1 MRILLTGIPSYL
13 QRTVSGVS
21 GATVRHRPYFDDILT
36 KKNVIDQVKKIA
48 NTGNY
53 LIGEGAGHALQGHD
67 VTYVP
72 FWHLANSLSSDD
84 VYEELARTF
93 DICVFASAN
102 LLRPGL
108 SADLEA
114 QVFDKLKLPVVV
126 MGIGIQKKANLRDD
140 LPAGTQKFL
149 DVLRAKESY
158 FLTRGYFTS
167 EFLKEQ
173 GMKFVRPTG
182 CPSLYFNPN
191 GMRQALTKI
200 ANPELAEAQKIAF
213 GGYLGSV
220 ADTIVDAHVLL
231 KPDSTAHY
239 VIQDEVTVY
248 NMNIVGDDQTLAY
261 DPPSGRLIAP
271 MDYKH
276 QEKWQRKNELHVF
289 FDTNR
294 WRTWASQLDLSFGR
308 RFHGCIITM
317 QAGIPSLMIAVD
329 DRMREMLEFIGFPHL
344 EAGVWN
350 RETQK
355 KAYLKEFLS
364 TIDAQASLDRYDACE
379 LNFRTALNDI
389 GIKQAALAQPVKAA
403 APAPAPAAAA
413 RAHEPA

>member
-13 QRTVSGVS
+13 QRTIADVSGT
-21 GATVRHRPYFDDILT
+21 TVIHRPYFDEIRT
-36 KKNVIDQVKKIA
+36 KKDLLSQVRKIA

-53 LIGEGAGHALQGHD
+53 LIGEGAAASLRGHD
-67 VTYVP
+67 VTYLP
-72 FWHLANSLSSDD
+72 FWHLANNRDSNALYEQVNREFD
-84 VYEELARTF
+84 V
-93 DICVFASAN
+93 CVFAAAN
-102 LLRPGL
+102 LLRPGY

-114 QVFDKLKLPVVV
+114 QVFEKLKMPVVV
-126 MGIGIQKKANLRDD
+126 MGIGIQKKANLRDE

-173 GMKFVRPTG
+173 GMTFVRPTG
-182 CPSLYFNPN
+182 CPSLYFNPD
-191 GMRQALTKI
+191 GMRQALTKL
-200 ANPELAEAQKIAF
+200 ANPELVESQKIAF

-239 VIQDEVTVY
+239 VIQDEVVVY
-248 NMNIVGDDQTLAY
+248 NMNIQGDDATPAY
-261 DPPSGRLIAP
+261 DAPSGRIVAP
-271 MDYKH
+271 VEYKH
-276 QEKWQRKNELHVF
+276 QEKWQRKNDLHVF

-317 QAGIPSLMIAVD
+317 QAGVPSLMIAVD

-344 EAGVWN
+344 EAGIWN
-350 RETQK
+350 READKRTYLANFLGKIDTQ
-355 KAYLKEFLS
+355 AV
-364 TIDAQASLDRYDACE
+364 IDRYSACE
-379 LNFRTALNDI
+379 ANFRSALGQI
-389 GIKQAALAQPVKAA
+389 GL
-403 APAPAPAAAA
+403 
-413 RAHEPA
+413 

>member
-13 QRTVSGVS
+13 QRTVAGVT
-21 GATVRHRPYFDDILT
+21 GATVRHRPYFDDIRS
-36 KKNVIDQVKKIA
+36 KKDVIDQVKKIA

-53 LIGEGAGHALQGHD
+53 LIGEGAGHALRGHD
-67 VTYVP
+67 VVYMP
-72 FWHLANSLSSDD
+72 FWHLANSLASQE
-84 VYEELARTF
+84 VYDEISRSF

-102 LLRPGL
+102 LLRPGY

-114 QVFDKLKLPVVV
+114 QVFEKLKMPVVV
-126 MGIGIQKKANLRDD
+126 MGIGIQRKANLRDD

-149 DVLRAKESY
+149 EVLRAKESY

-182 CPSLYFNPN
+182 CPSLYFNPD
-191 GMRQALTKI
+191 GMRQALNGI
-200 ANPELAEAQKIAF
+200 ANPGLVESQKIAF

-239 VIQDEVTVY
+239 VIQDEVVVY
-248 NMNIVGDDQTLAY
+248 NMNIVGDDATPAY
-261 DPPSGRLIAP
+261 DAPSGRIVAP
-271 MDYKH
+271 LEYKH

-329 DRMREMLEFIGFPHL
+329 DRMREMLEFIGFPHI
-344 EAGVWN
+344 EAGIWN
-350 RETQK
+350 REPQK

-364 TIDAQASLDRYDACE
+364 TIDAPAVIDRYNACE
-379 LNFRTALNDI
+379 TNFRTALNDI
-389 GIKQAALAQPVKAA
+389 GIKQAPASLVAKPPV
-403 APAPAPAAAA
+403 AAA

>member
-13 QRTVSGVS
+13 QRTVAGAT
-21 GATVRHRPYFDDILT
+21 GATVRHRPYFDDIRSR
-36 KKNVIDQVKKIA
+36 KDVIDQVKKIA

-53 LIGEGAGHALQGHD
+53 LIGEGAGHALKGHD
-67 VTYVP
+67 VTYLP
-72 FWHLANSLSSDD
+72 FWHLANSLGSQEAYDEIS
-84 VYEELARTF
+84 RSF

-102 LLRPGL
+102 LLRPGY

-114 QVFDKLKLPVVV
+114 QVFEKLKMPVVV
-126 MGIGIQKKANLRDD
+126 MGIGIQRKANLRDD

-173 GMKFVRPTG
+173 GMKFARPTG
-182 CPSLYFNPN
+182 CPSLYFNPA
-191 GMRQALTKI
+191 GMRQALKGI
-200 ANPELAEAQKIAF
+200 ANPELAEAQNIAF

-220 ADTIVDAHVLL
+220 ADTIVDAHALL

-239 VIQDEVTVY
+239 VIQDEVVVY
-248 NMNIVGDDQTLAY
+248 NMAITGDDAALAY
-261 DPPSGRLIAP
+261 DAPSGRIVAP
-271 MDYKH
+271 LEYKH
-276 QEKWQRKNELHVF
+276 QEKWQRKNEMHVF

-317 QAGIPSLMIAVD
+317 QAGVPSLMIAVD
-329 DRMREMLEFIGFPHL
+329 DRMREMLEFVGFPHI
-344 EAGVWN
+344 EASIWN
-350 RETQK
+350 REGQK

-364 TIDAQASLDRYDACE
+364 TIDAQASIDRYNACE

-389 GIKQAALAQPVKAA
+389 GIQQTPTPQPVAQPAV
-403 APAPAPAAAA
+403 
-413 RAHEPA
+413 RAHEAA